1 MNGNE
6 GNMTTHFFA
15 IGLGIGTKNSKGNW
29 LEVYYPRPLYNPDF
43 TMSKRI
49 SEVVGHQGGN
59 VAIDLD
65 VDALMHI
72 VSAAEAASDHAL
84 ADLARDFAGSRRPM
98 VLTLLETD
106 AEPASTPEAYLK
118 LHLLSH
124 RLVKPH
130 GLNLK
135 GIFPLLPNVAWTSA
149 GAIDLEEL
157 PQRQLAARLQG
168 ETLTV
173 HSVDKFPRM
182 TDYVVPGGTRIADAS
197 RIRLGAYVG
206 EGTTVMHEGFINFNA
221 GTAGTSM
228 VEGRI
233 SAGVFVGKG
242 SDIGGGAST
251 MGTLSGGGNI
261 VISLGEGCLLG
272 ANAGVGIPLGDKC
285 TVESGLYITA
295 GTKCAVLDDQGKV
308 VRTVKARELA
318 GKSHLLF
325 RRNST
330 SGAVECLTN
339 KSAIELNAE
348 LHKHN

>member
-1 MNGNE
+1 MSNA
-6 GNMTTHFFA
+6 FFA
-15 IGLGIGTKNSKGNW
+15 IGLGVGTRNRNGNW
-29 LEVYYPRPLYNPDF
+29 LEVFYPRPLLRPDHQLA
-43 TMSKRI
+43 KLLA
-49 SEVVGHQGGN
+49 EAVGHTHGN
-59 VAIDLD
+59 AAIDLN

-72 VSAAEAASDHAL
+72 VAAAETAGDTAL
-84 ADLARDFAGSRRPM
+84 ADLARNFSASKRPM
-98 VLTLLETD
+98 VLTLIETD
-106 AEPASTPEAYLK
+106 GEPASTPEAYLK
-118 LHLLSH
+118 LQLLSH

-130 GLNLK
+130 GVNLK
-135 GIFPLLPNVAWTSA
+135 GIFPLLPNVAWTSV

-157 PQRQLAARLQG
+157 PQRQLEARLNG
-168 ETLTV
+168 EQLTV

-182 TDYVVPGGTRIADAS
+182 TDYVVPTGTRIADAS

-251 MGTLSGGGNI
+251 MGTLSGGGNL
-261 VISLGEGCLLG
+261 VISIGEGCLLG
-272 ANAGVGIPLGDKC
+272 ANSGVGIPLGDQC

-295 GTKCAVLDDQGKV
+295 GTKCAVLDAQGQV
-308 VRTVKARELA
+308 VQTVKARDLA
-318 GKSHLLF
+318 GKSSLLF